1 MKRIIFSCIA
11 LAMTAVCAVAG
22 GELSLKSILSGEFR
36 SESMTAVTPLA
47 GGDAYA
53 QISDDGK
60 RIVAYSYKTGKQTA
74 VLFDAE
80 KARGP
85 KVSRVE
91 GYIMSPDGKRM
102 LIQTQT
108 KPIYRRSFTATYYIY
123 MIENNK
129 LEPLSD
135 GGPQQTPVFSPDG
148 NVIAFVRDNNI
159 YLVKLL
165 YDNAESEVT
174 KDGKFNEVIN
184 GIPDWVYEEEFS
196 YNSALVFTANSEQV
210 VWVRFD
216 ESQVKQYSMQLFK
229 GMAPE
234 REEYREYPGF
244 YTYKYPVPGGQNS
257 KVQVMSYD
265 IKSHQTRKLDLPLD
279 ADGYIPRILPTKDP
293 AKVAVVTMNRHQDCL
308 RIYMCNPLSTVCQ
321 MIIEDKVDKYIK
333 EDVLT
338 NLTITDNHIL
348 LSSERDG
355 YNHLYLYALN
365 GQQMRTVGDLEK
377 PGQRLGGDAHTVVTD
392 VYGYDELTGDIYFAA
407 LNGDPTSQKV
417 YVNHKNGKT
426 DCLTPKEGW
435 NTAIFSSDFKNFVS
449 TWSDINHPAVYSLCN
464 NQGKTLTTLIDNKAL
479 QDKYASYD
487 MGEKEF
493 VVFTTPHEKFIAWMV
508 KPKNFDPQKKYPVIM
523 YQYGGPGSQ
532 QVRNAWGIGMS
543 GNGAILE
550 QLMAQQGYI
559 VFCVDNRGTG
569 GRGAAFE
576 KCTYLRLGE
585 LEATDQVEAALWL
598 GNQPY
603 VDKDRIAIWGWS
615 YGGWNTLM
623 SMSEGRPVF
632 RCGIA
637 IAPPTCWRY
646 YDTVYTERFMRTPNE
661 NQSGY
666 DEVNPI
672 ARASK
677 LHGALLLC
685 HGLADDNVHY
695 RNTAEYVEA
704 LVQADKDFRQLV
716 YTNRNHG
723 ISGGNTRNHLF
734 RQCLNFFEKEL
745 KN

>member
-1 MKRIIFSCIA
+1 MKRILISFIA
-11 LAMTAVCAVAG
+11 LAMTAVSVLAG
-22 GELSLKSILSGEFR
+22 QKLSLNDVVGGTFR

-47 GGDAYA
+47 DGETYA

-60 RIVAYSYKTGKQTA
+60 RIVSYSFRTGKQTA

-80 KARGP
+80 TARGP
-85 KVSRVE
+85 KVGRVD
-91 GYIMSPDGKRM
+91 GYIMSPDGKRI

-123 MIENNK
+123 MIQNNK

-159 YLVKLL
+159 HLVKLL
-165 YDNAESEVT
+165 YDNAESQIT

-196 YNSALVFTANSEQV
+196 YNSALVFSANSEQV

-234 REEYREYPGF
+234 REDYREYPGF
-244 YTYKYPVPGGQNS
+244 YTYKYPVPGGKNS
-257 KVQVMSYD
+257 DVSVMSYD
-265 IKSHQTRKLDLPLD
+265 IKSHQTRKIDLPLD
-279 ADGYIPRILPTKDP
+279 ADGYIPRIKATSDPT
-293 AKVAVVTMNRHQDCL
+293 KVAVFTMNRHQDCL
-308 RIYMCNPLSTVCQ
+308 RIYMCNPLSTLCQ
-321 MIIEDKVDKYIK
+321 LVVEDKVDKYIK
-333 EDVLT
+333 EDVLAQT
-338 NLTITDNHIL
+338 LITDKHIVMT
-348 LSSERDG
+348 SERDG
-355 YNHLYLYALN
+355 YNHIYVYNLN
-365 GQQMRTVGDLEK
+365 GQLMRSVGDMEK
-377 PGQRLGGDAHTVVTD
+377 PGQRLGGVAHTIVTD
-392 VYGYDELTGDIYFAA
+392 VYGYDEQTGDVYFAA
-407 LNGDPTSQKV
+407 LNGDPTDQKV
-417 YVNHKNGKT
+417 YVSHSNGKT
-426 DCLTPKEGW
+426 DCLTPKQGW
-435 NTAIFSSDFKNFVS
+435 NSAIFSKGFKYFVH
-449 TWSDINHPAVYSLCN
+449 TWSDINNPAVYSLCS

-479 QDKYASYD
+479 ADKYASYD
-487 MGEKEF
+487 MGTKEF
-493 VVFTTPHEKFIAWMV
+493 FVFTTPETKLMGWMV
-508 KPKNFDPQKKYPVIM
+508 KPKDFDPQKKYPVIM
-523 YQYGGPGSQ
+523 YQYGGPGAQ
-532 QVRNAWGIGMS
+532 QVQNKWGIGMS
-543 GNGAILE
+543 GNGAVME

-559 VFCVDNRGTG
+559 VVCVDNRGTG
-569 GRGAAFE
+569 GRGAEFE

-585 LEATDQVEAALWL
+585 LEARDQVETALWL
-598 GNQPY
+598 GQQSY

-646 YDTVYTERFMRTPNE
+646 YDTVYTERYMRTPNE
-661 NQSGY
+661 NKQGY

-677 LHGALLLC
+677 LSGALLLC

-716 YTNRNHG
+716 YTNRNHS
-723 ISGGNTRNHLF
+723 IYGGNTRNHLF
-734 RQCLNFFEKEL
+734 RQCLNFFNTEL
-745 KN
+745 K

>member
-1 MKRIIFSCIA
+1 MKRIVISCIA
-11 LAMTAVCAVAG
+11 LAMTAACAMAG
-22 GELSLKSILSGEFR
+22 EKLSLKDVVGGTFR
-36 SESMTAVTPLA
+36 SESMTAVTPMA
-47 GGDAYA
+47 DGETYA
-53 QISDDGK
+53 QISADGK
-60 RIVAYSYKTGKQTA
+60 RIVAYSFRTGKQTA

-80 KARGP
+80 TARGP
-85 KVSRVE
+85 KVNRVD

-123 MIENNK
+123 MIQNNK

-159 YLVKLL
+159 FLVKLL
-165 YDNAESEVT
+165 YDNAESQIT

-196 YNSALVFTANSEQV
+196 FNSALVFSANSEQV

-216 ESQVKQYSMQLFK
+216 ESKVKQYSMQLFK

-234 REEYREYPGF
+234 REEYRDYPGE
-244 YTYKYPVPGGQNS
+244 YSYKYPVPGGQNS
-257 KVQVMSYD
+257 KVSVMSYD
-265 IKSHQTRKLDLPLD
+265 IKSHQTRKMDLPLD
-279 ADGYIPRILPTKDP
+279 ADGYIPRILPTQDP
-293 AKVAVVTMNRHQDCL
+293 TKVAVVTMNRHQDRL
-308 RIYMCNPLSTVCQ
+308 GIYMCNPLSTLCQ
-321 MIIEDKVDKYIK
+321 LVVEDKVEKYIK
-333 EDVLT
+333 EEVLAG
-338 NLTITDNHIL
+338 LKITANHIL
-348 LSSERDG
+348 LPSERNG

-365 GQQMRTVGDLEK
+365 GQQLRSVGDLEQ
-377 PGQRLGGDAHTVVTD
+377 PGQRLGGVAHTVVTD

-407 LNGDPTSQKV
+407 LNGDPINQKV

-426 DCLTPKEGW
+426 DCLTPKDGW
-435 NTAIFSSDFKNFVS
+435 NSAIFAKDFKNFVL
-449 TWSDINHPAVYSLCN
+449 TWSDINNPAVYSLCN
-464 NQGKTLTTLIDNKAL
+464 NQGKTFTTLIDNKTL
-479 QDKYASYD
+479 KQKYDSYD
-487 MGEKEF
+487 MGTKEF
-493 VVFTTPHEKFIAWMV
+493 IVITTPETKLIGWLI
-508 KPKNFDPQKKYPVIM
+508 KPKDFDPNKKYPVIM
-523 YQYGGPGSQ
+523 YQYGGPGAQ
-532 QVRNAWGIGMS
+532 QVKNAWGIGMS
-543 GNGAILE
+543 GNGAVME

-559 VFCVDNRGTG
+559 CVCVDNRGTG
-569 GRGAAFE
+569 GRGAEFE

-585 LEATDQVEAALWL
+585 LEARDQVETALWL
-598 GNQPY
+598 GNQSY

-646 YDTVYTERFMRTPNE
+646 YDTIYTERYMRTPNE

-677 LHGALLLC
+677 LSGALLLC

-695 RNTAEYVEA
+695 QNTAEYVEA

-716 YTNRNHG
+716 YTNRNHS
-723 ISGGNTRNHLF
+723 IFGGNTRNHLF
-734 RQCLNFFEKEL
+734 RQCLNFFNSEMK
-745 KN
+745 

>member
-11 LAMTAVCAVAG
+11 LAMTAAFAVAG
-22 GELSLKSILSGEFR
+22 QQLSLKDVVGGTFR
-36 SESMTAVTPLA
+36 SEALTGVTPLN
-47 GGDAYA
+47 GGETYA
-53 QISDDGK
+53 RISDNGK
-60 RIVAYSYKTGKQTA
+60 QIVAYSFRTGKQTA

-80 KARGP
+80 TARGP
-85 KVSRVE
+85 KVGRVE

-123 MIENNK
+123 TIQNNK

-159 YLVKLL
+159 HLVKLL

-196 YNSALVFTANSEQV
+196 YNSALVFSADSKQV

-234 REEYREYPGF
+234 REDYREYPGF
-244 YTYKYPVPGGQNS
+244 YTYKYPVAGSQNS
-257 KVQVMSYD
+257 KVCVMSYD
-265 IKSHQTRKLDLPLD
+265 IKSHQTRRMDLPLD
-279 ADGYIPRILPTKDP
+279 ADGYIPRILPTQDP
-293 AKVAVVTMNRHQDCL
+293 TKVAVVTMNRHQDCL
-308 RIYMCNPLSTVCQ
+308 RIFMCNPLSTVCQ
-321 MIIEDKVDKYIK
+321 MVVEDKVDKYIK
-333 EDVLT
+333 EDVLAG
-338 NLTITDNHIL
+338 LKITDSHIL
-348 LSSERDG
+348 LPSERNG

-365 GQQMRTVGDLEK
+365 GQLTRSVGDLEK
-377 PGQRLGGDAHTVVTD
+377 PGQRLGGVVHTVVTE

-407 LNGDPTSQKV
+407 LSDPMNQKV

-435 NTAIFSSDFKNFVS
+435 NSAIFSADFKNFVL
-449 TWSDINHPAVYSLCN
+449 TWSDINNPAVYSLCN
-464 NQGKTLTTLIDNKAL
+464 NQGKTLATLIDNKAL
-479 QDKYASYD
+479 KQKYDSYD
-487 MGEKEF
+487 MGAKEF
-493 VVFTTPHEKFIAWMV
+493 LIFTTPDTKLCMWLV

-523 YQYGGPGSQ
+523 YQYGGPGNQ
-532 QVRNAWGIGMS
+532 QVKNAWGIGMS
-543 GNGAILE
+543 GNGAIME
-550 QLMAQQGYI
+550 QLLAQQGYI
-559 VFCVDNRGTG
+559 CVCVDNRGTG
-569 GRGAAFE
+569 GRGAEFE

-585 LEATDQVEAALWL
+585 LEARDQVEAALWL
-598 GNQPY
+598 GQQPY

-646 YDTVYTERFMRTPNE
+646 YDTVYTERYMRTPNE
-661 NQSGY
+661 NKSGY

-672 ARASK
+672 ARAGK

-716 YTNRNHG
+716 YTNRNHS
-723 ISGGNTRNHLF
+723 IFGGNTRNHLF